1 MKYTKV
7 MKRIIRS
14 ILVALF
20 TPIILLLIL
29 VLLGTMCLILLI
41 EKTIKYAFKT
51 EKEESDGQIFCLKL
65 EQSSCISS
73 KPSTVKLFT
82 IKIP

>member
-1 MKYTKV
+1 

-41 EKTIKYAFKT
+41 EYAFKT

-73 KPSTVKLFT
+73 KSSTVKLFT

>member
-1 MKYTKV
+1 

-41 EKTIKYAFKT
+41 EYAFKT
-51 EKEESDGQIFCLKL
+51 EKEESDEQIFCLKL

-73 KPSTVKLFT
+73 EPSIVKLFT